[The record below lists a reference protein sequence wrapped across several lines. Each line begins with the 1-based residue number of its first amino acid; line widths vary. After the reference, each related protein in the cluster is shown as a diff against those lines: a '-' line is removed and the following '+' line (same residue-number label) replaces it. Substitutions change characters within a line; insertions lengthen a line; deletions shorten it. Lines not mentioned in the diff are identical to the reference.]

1 MNAASFTKSFWH
13 DEAKKLEFRTKHLIN
28 GEWVD
33 SEDGTT
39 FDTINPATGE
49 TIAKVAS
56 GKAADIDKAV
66 KNARETF
73 KSGVWS
79 MLAPRERLAV
89 IERFSALIEE
99 NAVEFAL
106 LDCLD
111 MGKPVMDM
119 INIDI
124 PESVKNLKFFAETAD
139 KVHGSLTATDPS
151 VVHYI
156 LRQPLGV
163 VGLITPWNYPLMMA
177 AWKLGPALITGN
189 SVVLKPAEQAP
200 LSCALLGDLFLKA
213 GGPAGV
219 LNVVQGLGEE
229 AGKAI
234 GLHPDVDKIGFT
246 GSTEVGKLLMTYAGQ
261 SNMKRV
267 TTECGG
273 KTPQIVFADYDN
285 LDKAVTSAVYGIY
298 GNMGEMCNAGSRILV
313 QRPIYDEFIKRFSE
327 LTASNMV
334 VGDPLDPDTT
344 IGPLVTVEQQERVLE
359 YIEIGKKEG
368 ATLALGGG
376 RGLNSGC
383 YVEPTLFTDVTNSM
397 RVAQEEIFGPVGT
410 VIPFDTAEEALEI
423 ANDSLYGLA
432 AAVWT
437 NDLKTAHRFGRD
449 LESGFVWVNTFDIG
463 DMTSIWGGYKQS
475 GNGRDTCI
483 EALSQYTQT
492 KSVWMDMA

>member
-1 MNAASFTKSFWH
+1 MTTEYTKEFWH
-13 DEAKKLEFRTKHLIN
+13 AEAKKLKFRTNHLIN
-28 GEWVD
+28 GAWVP

-39 FDTINPATGE
+39 FDSINPATGE
-49 TIAKVAS
+49 VIAKVAS
-56 GKAADIDKAV
+56 GKSADIDKAV
-66 KNARETF
+66 ASARAAF

-79 MLAPRERLAV
+79 MMAPRARLAV
-89 IERFSALIEE
+89 IEKFSALIAE

-119 INIDI
+119 MNIDI
-124 PESVKNLKFFAETAD
+124 PESVKNLKFMAETAD
-139 KVHGSLTATDPS
+139 KVHGSLTSTDPQ
-151 VVHYI
+151 VLHYI
-156 LRQPLGV
+156 LRQPMGV
-163 VGLITPWNYPLMMA
+163 VALITPWNYPLMMA
-177 AWKLGPALITGN
+177 AWKLGPALISGN

-200 LSCALLGDLFLKA
+200 LSCALLGQLFLDA
-213 GGPAGV
+213 GGPPGV
-219 LNVVQGLGEE
+219 LNVVQGLGEN
-229 AGKAI
+229 AGKAM
-234 GLHPDVDKIGFT
+234 GLHPGVDKIGFT
-246 GSTEVGKLLMTYAGQ
+246 GSTEVGKLLMIYAGQ

-313 QRPIYDEFIKRFSE
+313 QRPIYEDFIKRFKA
-327 LTASNMV
+327 LATSNMV
-334 VGDPLDPDTT
+334 VGDPLDPTTT
-344 IGPLVTVEQQERVLE
+344 IGPLVTTEQQDRVLG
-359 YIEIGKKEG
+359 YIEIGKQEG

-376 RGLNSGC
+376 RGMNSGA
-383 YVEPTLFTDVTNSM
+383 YVEPTLFTDVTSTM
-397 RVAQEEIFGPVGT
+397 RIAQEEIFGPVGT
-410 VIPFDTAEEALEI
+410 VIPFDTEDEALAI

-437 NDLKTAHRFGRD
+437 NDLKIAHRFGRD
-449 LESGFVWVNTFDIG
+449 LESGFVWVNTFDVS

-475 GNGRDTCI
+475 GNGRDTCV

-492 KSVWMDMA
+492 KSVWIDLN

>member
-1 MNAASFTKSFWH
+1 MTTEYTKEFWH
-13 DEAKKLEFRTKHLIN
+13 AEAKKLKFRTNHLIN
-28 GEWVD
+28 GAWVP

-39 FDTINPATGE
+39 FDSINPATGE
-49 TIAKVAS
+49 VIAKVAS
-56 GKAADIDKAV
+56 GKSADIDKAV
-66 KNARETF
+66 ASARAAF

-79 MLAPRERLAV
+79 MMAPRARLAV
-89 IERFSALIEE
+89 IEKFSALIAE

-119 INIDI
+119 MNIDI
-124 PESVKNLKFFAETAD
+124 PESVKNLKFMAETAD
-139 KVHGSLTATDPS
+139 KVHGSLTSTDPQ
-151 VVHYI
+151 VLHYI
-156 LRQPLGV
+156 LRQPMGV
-163 VGLITPWNYPLMMA
+163 VALITPWNYPLMMA
-177 AWKLGPALITGN
+177 AWKLGPALISGN

-200 LSCALLGDLFLKA
+200 LSCALLGQLFLDA
-213 GGPAGV
+213 GGPPGV
-219 LNVVQGLGEE
+219 LNVVQGLGEN
-229 AGKAI
+229 AGKAL
-234 GLHPDVDKIGFT
+234 GLHPGVDKIGFT
-246 GSTEVGKLLMTYAGQ
+246 GSTEVGKLLMIYAGQ

-313 QRPIYDEFIKRFSE
+313 QRPIYEDFIKRFKA
-327 LTASNMV
+327 LATSNMV
-334 VGDPLDPDTT
+334 VGDPLDPTTT
-344 IGPLVTVEQQERVLE
+344 IGPLVTTEQQDRVLG
-359 YIEIGKKEG
+359 YIEIGKQEG

-376 RGLNSGC
+376 RGMNSGA
-383 YVEPTLFTDVTNSM
+383 YVEPTLFTDVTSTM
-397 RVAQEEIFGPVGT
+397 RIAQEEIFGPVGT
-410 VIPFDTAEEALEI
+410 VIPFDTEDEALAI

-437 NDLKTAHRFGRD
+437 NDLKIAHRFGRD
-449 LESGFVWVNTFDIG
+449 LESGFVWVNTFDVS

-475 GNGRDTCI
+475 GNGRDTCV

-492 KSVWMDMA
+492 KSVWIDLN

>member
-1 MNAASFTKSFWH
+1 MTTEYTKEFWH
-13 DEAKKLEFRTKHLIN
+13 AEAKKLKFRTNHLIN
-28 GEWVD
+28 GAWVP

-39 FDTINPATGE
+39 FDSINPATGE
-49 TIAKVAS
+49 VIAKVAS
-56 GKAADIDKAV
+56 GKSADIDKAV
-66 KNARETF
+66 ASARAAF

-79 MLAPRERLAV
+79 MMAPRARLAV
-89 IERFSALIEE
+89 IEKFSALIAE

-119 INIDI
+119 MNIDI
-124 PESVKNLKFFAETAD
+124 PESVKNLKFMAETAD
-139 KVHGSLTATDPS
+139 KVHGSLTSTDPQ
-151 VVHYI
+151 VLHYI
-156 LRQPLGV
+156 LRQPMGV
-163 VGLITPWNYPLMMA
+163 VALITPWNYPLMMA
-177 AWKLGPALITGN
+177 AWKLGPALISGN

-200 LSCALLGDLFLKA
+200 LSCALLGQLFLDA
-213 GGPAGV
+213 GGPPGV
-219 LNVVQGLGEE
+219 LNVVQGLGEN
-229 AGKAI
+229 AGKAL
-234 GLHPDVDKIGFT
+234 GLHPGVDKIGFT
-246 GSTEVGKLLMTYAGQ
+246 GSTEVGKLLMIYAGQ

-313 QRPIYDEFIKRFSE
+313 QRPIYEDFIKRFKA
-327 LTASNMV
+327 LATSNMV
-334 VGDPLDPDTT
+334 VGDPLDPTTT
-344 IGPLVTVEQQERVLE
+344 IGPLVTTEQQDRVLG
-359 YIEIGKKEG
+359 YIEIGKQEG

-376 RGLNSGC
+376 RGMNSGA
-383 YVEPTLFTDVTNSM
+383 YVEPTLFTDVTSTM
-397 RVAQEEIFGPVGT
+397 RIAQEEIFGPVGT
-410 VIPFDTAEEALEI
+410 VIPFDTEDEALAI

-437 NDLKTAHRFGRD
+437 NDLKIAHRFGRD
-449 LESGFVWVNTFDIG
+449 LESGFVWVNTFDVG

-475 GNGRDTCI
+475 GNGRDTCV

-492 KSVWMDMA
+492 KSVWIDLN

>member
-1 MNAASFTKSFWH
+1 MTIEYTKEFWH
-13 DEAKKLEFRTKHLIN
+13 AEAKKLKFRTNHLIN
-28 GEWVD
+28 GAWVP

-39 FDTINPATGE
+39 FDSINPATGE
-49 TIAKVAS
+49 VIAKVAS
-56 GKAADIDKAV
+56 GKSADIDKAV
-66 KNARETF
+66 ASARAAF

-79 MLAPRERLAV
+79 MMAPRARLAV
-89 IERFSALIEE
+89 IEKFSALIAE

-119 INIDI
+119 MNIDI
-124 PESVKNLKFFAETAD
+124 PESVKNLKFMAETAD
-139 KVHGSLTATDPS
+139 KVHGSLTSTDPQ
-151 VVHYI
+151 VLHYI
-156 LRQPLGV
+156 LRQPMGV
-163 VGLITPWNYPLMMA
+163 VALITPWNYPLMMA
-177 AWKLGPALITGN
+177 AWKLGPALISGN

-200 LSCALLGDLFLKA
+200 LSCALLGQLFLDA
-213 GGPAGV
+213 GGPPGV
-219 LNVVQGLGEE
+219 LNVVQGLGEN
-229 AGKAI
+229 AGKAL
-234 GLHPDVDKIGFT
+234 GLHPGVDKIGFT
-246 GSTEVGKLLMTYAGQ
+246 GSTEVGKLLMIYAGQ

-313 QRPIYDEFIKRFSE
+313 QRPIYEDFIKRFKA
-327 LTASNMV
+327 LATSNMV
-334 VGDPLDPDTT
+334 VGDPLDPTTT
-344 IGPLVTVEQQERVLE
+344 IGPLVTTEQQDRVLG
-359 YIEIGKKEG
+359 YIEIGKQEG

-376 RGLNSGC
+376 RGMNSGA
-383 YVEPTLFTDVTNSM
+383 YVEPTLFTDVTSTM
-397 RVAQEEIFGPVGT
+397 RIAQEEIFGPVGT
-410 VIPFDTAEEALEI
+410 VIPFDTEDEALAI

-437 NDLKTAHRFGRD
+437 NDLKIAHRFGRD
-449 LESGFVWVNTFDIG
+449 LESGFVWVNTFDVG

-475 GNGRDTCI
+475 GNGRDTCV

-492 KSVWMDMA
+492 KSVWIDLN

>member
-1 MNAASFTKSFWH
+1 MTTEYTKEFWH
-13 DEAKKLEFRTKHLIN
+13 AEAKKLKFRTNHLIN
-28 GEWVD
+28 GAWVP

-39 FDTINPATGE
+39 FDSINPATGE
-49 TIAKVAS
+49 VIAKVAS
-56 GKAADIDKAV
+56 GKSADIDKAV
-66 KNARETF
+66 ASARAAF

-79 MLAPRERLAV
+79 MMAPRARLAV
-89 IERFSALIEE
+89 IEKFSALIAE

-119 INIDI
+119 MNIDI
-124 PESVKNLKFFAETAD
+124 PESVKNLKFMAETAD
-139 KVHGSLTATDPS
+139 KVHGSLTSTDPQ
-151 VVHYI
+151 VLHYI
-156 LRQPLGV
+156 LRQPMGV
-163 VGLITPWNYPLMMA
+163 VALITPWNYPLMMA
-177 AWKLGPALITGN
+177 AWKLGPALISGN

-200 LSCALLGDLFLKA
+200 LSCALLGQLFLDA
-213 GGPAGV
+213 GGPPGV
-219 LNVVQGLGEE
+219 LNVVQGLGEN
-229 AGKAI
+229 AGKAL
-234 GLHPDVDKIGFT
+234 GLHPGVDKIGFT
-246 GSTEVGKLLMTYAGQ
+246 GSTEVGKLLMIYAGQ

-313 QRPIYDEFIKRFSE
+313 QRPIYQDFIKRFKA
-327 LTASNMV
+327 LATSNMV
-334 VGDPLDPDTT
+334 VGDPLDPTTT
-344 IGPLVTVEQQERVLE
+344 IGPLVTTEQQDRVLG
-359 YIEIGKKEG
+359 YIEIGKQEG

-376 RGLNSGC
+376 RGMNSGA
-383 YVEPTLFTDVTNSM
+383 YVEPTLFTDVTSTM
-397 RVAQEEIFGPVGT
+397 RIAQEEIFGPVGT
-410 VIPFDTAEEALEI
+410 VIPFDTEDEALAI

-437 NDLKTAHRFGRD
+437 NDLKIAHRFGRD
-449 LESGFVWVNTFDIG
+449 LESGFVWVNTFDVG

-475 GNGRDTCI
+475 GNGRDTCV

-492 KSVWMDMA
+492 KSVWIDLN

>member
-1 MNAASFTKSFWH
+1 MTTEYTKEFWH
-13 DEAKKLEFRTKHLIN
+13 AEAKKLKFRTNHLIN
-28 GEWVD
+28 GAWVP

-39 FDTINPATGE
+39 FDSINPATGE
-49 TIAKVAS
+49 VIAKVAS
-56 GKAADIDKAV
+56 GKSADIDKAV
-66 KNARETF
+66 ASARAAF

-79 MLAPRERLAV
+79 MMAPRARLAV
-89 IERFSALIEE
+89 IEKFSALIAE

-119 INIDI
+119 MNIDI
-124 PESVKNLKFFAETAD
+124 PESVKNLKFMAETAD
-139 KVHGSLTATDPS
+139 KVHGSLTSTDPQ
-151 VVHYI
+151 VLHYI
-156 LRQPLGV
+156 LRQPMGV
-163 VGLITPWNYPLMMA
+163 VALITPWNYPLMMA
-177 AWKLGPALITGN
+177 AWKLGPALISGN

-200 LSCALLGDLFLKA
+200 LSCALLGQLFLDA
-213 GGPAGV
+213 GGPPGV
-219 LNVVQGLGEE
+219 LNVVQGLGEN
-229 AGKAI
+229 AGKAL
-234 GLHPDVDKIGFT
+234 GLHPGVDKIGFT
-246 GSTEVGKLLMTYAGQ
+246 GSTEVGKLLMIYAGQ

-313 QRPIYDEFIKRFSE
+313 QRPIYEDFIKRFKA
-327 LTASNMV
+327 LATSNMV
-334 VGDPLDPDTT
+334 VGDPLDPTTT
-344 IGPLVTVEQQERVLE
+344 IGPLVTTEQQNRVLG
-359 YIEIGKKEG
+359 YIEIGKQEG

-376 RGLNSGC
+376 RGMNSGA
-383 YVEPTLFTDVTNSM
+383 YVEPTLFTDVTSTM
-397 RVAQEEIFGPVGT
+397 RIAQEEIFGPVGT
-410 VIPFDTAEEALEI
+410 VIPFDTEDEALAI

-437 NDLKTAHRFGRD
+437 NDLKIAHRFGRD
-449 LESGFVWVNTFDIG
+449 LESGFVWVNTFDVS

-475 GNGRDTCI
+475 GNGRDTCV

-492 KSVWMDMA
+492 KSVWIDLN

>member
-1 MNAASFTKSFWH
+1 MTTKYTKEFWH
-13 DEAKKLEFRTKHLIN
+13 AEAKKLKFRTNHLIN
-28 GEWVD
+28 GAWVP

-39 FDTINPATGE
+39 FDSINPATGE
-49 TIAKVAS
+49 VIAKVAS
-56 GKAADIDKAV
+56 GKSADIDKAV
-66 KNARETF
+66 ASARAAF

-79 MLAPRERLAV
+79 MMAPRARLAV
-89 IERFSALIEE
+89 IEKFSALIAE

-119 INIDI
+119 MNIDI
-124 PESVKNLKFFAETAD
+124 PESVKNLKFMAETAD
-139 KVHGSLTATDPS
+139 KVHGSLTSTDPQ
-151 VVHYI
+151 VLHYI
-156 LRQPLGV
+156 LRQPMGV
-163 VGLITPWNYPLMMA
+163 VALITPWNYPLMMA
-177 AWKLGPALITGN
+177 AWKLGPALISGN

-200 LSCALLGDLFLKA
+200 LSCALLGQLFLDA
-213 GGPAGV
+213 GGPPGV
-219 LNVVQGLGEE
+219 LNVVQGLGEN
-229 AGKAI
+229 AGKAL
-234 GLHPDVDKIGFT
+234 GLHPGVDKIGFT
-246 GSTEVGKLLMTYAGQ
+246 GSTEVGKLLMIYAGQ

-313 QRPIYDEFIKRFSE
+313 QRPIYEDFIKRFKA
-327 LTASNMV
+327 LATSNMV
-334 VGDPLDPDTT
+334 VGDPLDPTTT
-344 IGPLVTVEQQERVLE
+344 IGPLVTTEQQDRVLG
-359 YIEIGKKEG
+359 YIEIGKQEG

-376 RGLNSGC
+376 RGMNSGA
-383 YVEPTLFTDVTNSM
+383 YVEPTLFTDVTSTM
-397 RVAQEEIFGPVGT
+397 RIAQEEIFGPVGT
-410 VIPFDTAEEALEI
+410 VIPFDTEDEALAI

-437 NDLKTAHRFGRD
+437 NDLKIAHRFGRD
-449 LESGFVWVNTFDIG
+449 LESGFVWVNTFDVG

-475 GNGRDTCI
+475 GNGRDTCV

-492 KSVWMDMA
+492 KSVWIDLN